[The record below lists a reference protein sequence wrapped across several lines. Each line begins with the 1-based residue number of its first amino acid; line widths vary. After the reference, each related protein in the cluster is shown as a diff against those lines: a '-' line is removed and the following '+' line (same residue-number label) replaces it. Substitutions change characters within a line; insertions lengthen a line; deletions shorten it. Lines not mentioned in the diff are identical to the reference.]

1 MNRRSREIG
10 LRVALGA
17 QPAEIRTMVMSESL
31 RIAAWGIPIG
41 LLMLGAAVR
50 WTQSLLIGVT
60 TLNLL
65 TYGMSATAAVVVA
78 LVAAWLPAARAA
90 RVDPMVALRSE

>member
-1 MNRRSREIG
+1 
-10 LRVALGA
+10 
-17 QPAEIRTMVMSESL
+17 MSESL

-50 WTQSLLIGVT
+50 SAQSLLIGVT
-60 TLNLL
+60 ALNPL
-65 TYGMSATAAVVVA
+65 TYGMSAAAAVAVA
-78 LVAAWLPAARAA
+78 LAAAWLPAARAA

>member
-1 MNRRSREIG
+1 
-10 LRVALGA
+10 
-17 QPAEIRTMVMSESL
+17 MVMSESL

-50 WTQSLLIGVT
+50 SAQSLLIGVT
-60 TLNLL
+60 ALNPL
-65 TYGMSATAAVVVA
+65 TYGMSAAAAVAVA
-78 LVAAWLPAARAA
+78 LAAAWLPAARAA